1 MKILCVADHR
11 DPLIYTSSLKERFG
25 HIEMILGAGD
35 LDMDYY
41 DYIVSI
47 LNKPLLFV
55 FGNHNLKELPRYR
68 KGLYHSLPLDEYSNR
83 QEYLPRTYGS
93 TYAGGRVKNINGVL
107 IGGLG
112 GSMSYNN
119 GPNQFTE
126 FQMFLF
132 SLRLLPK
139 MIWNR
144 VVFGRYLDILL
155 THAPP
160 RGIHDH
166 DDLCHQGFKVFR
178 TFIRLFHPK
187 YLVHGHIHLY
197 DRNENRGTQV
207 GKTTVVNAFDHVV
220 IEL

>member
-1 MKILCVADHR
+1 
-11 DPLIYTSSLKERFG
+11 
-25 HIEMILGAGD
+25 MILGAGD

-41 DYIVSI
+41 GYIVSV

-55 FGNHNLKELPRYR
+55 FGNHNLKDLPRYR
-68 KGLYHSLPLDEYSNR
+68 KDYYHSLPLDEYSK
-83 QEYLPRTYGS
+83 ELELLPKTYGS
-93 TYAGGRVKNINGVL
+93 TYVGGRVKNINGLL

-126 FQMFLF
+126 VQMFLY

-144 VVFGRYLDILL
+144 IVYGRYLDILL

-160 RGIHDH
+160 RGIHD
-166 DDLCHQGFKVFR
+166 DDDRCHRGFQVFR
-178 TFIRLFHPK
+178 TFIRFFHPK
-187 YLVHGHIHLY
+187 YLVHGHVHLY
-197 DRNENRGTQV
+197 DRNENRRTKI
-207 GKTTVVNAFDHVV
+207 GKTTVVNAYDHVV
-220 IEL
+220 IELEVENE